1 MCHLFFFSPQE
12 LHNPLFQSK
21 HENQNIGLT
30 EIAKFWFLL
39 NKSNRS
45 NEASLSN
52 DAYFSTLRGTF
63 SDKKP

>member
-1 MCHLFFFSPQE
+1 MPSFFFFFLKSFII
-12 LHNPLFQSK
+12 LCSK
-21 HENQNIGLT
+21 VNVKTKTLVLQKIV
-30 EIAKFWFLL
+30 KFWFLF

-52 DAYFSTLRGTF
+52 DAHFSTLRGTF